1 MDYKYV
7 KILTIFF
14 CEVLVVL
21 FLSCSSNNNPLAGSI
36 SQTGNGIVTG
46 TVISTR
52 DVARNGVVVTL
63 RLHDYNPGASSTSDS
78 IFLRTTVTDANGL
91 FKFDSIPADT
101 YTIEGTSSA
110 TGQKL
115 LHFNVIIN
123 KQETTI
129 LNPDTLKSLG
139 SIRLYL
145 PDTLRNSIV
154 YVYIPGTSFG
164 RAIDVKETSLN
175 YIDIDSI
182 PECQLPGIYYI
193 VKNSLSQL
201 RHIRESIAVVAGET
215 VPIAFLDWTHQQKIH
230 LNTSVTGANVT
241 KTITN
246 FPVLIRLNAATFNF
260 DQAKSHGEDVRFTNS
275 DGVVL
280 PYEIEYWDAV
290 AKRAAIWVKV
300 DTLRGNDSLQ
310 SIMLYWGN
318 PLSTDMSNSTAV
330 FDTSNGFQG
339 VWHLSDK
346 DTNPAGD
353 ATVNGYIGTS
363 PDSARPQIA
372 EGVIG
377 NCRSFN
383 GVSQYI
389 TMPNTA
395 ESKLNF
401 PQNGNYSV
409 SVWVKADTLTD
420 LQQSLVS
427 KGRYQY
433 FLWIDSTFWQFWEYQ
448 DRKGWEATLQPATP
462 NQWVLLTGIRDG
474 ASQYLYVN
482 GERVDSVSLKTDFNL
497 RNTTNDLILGRV
509 HDLGII
515 PVTATGQCS
524 FRGKLDEVRI
534 VSTAHSSEWVRLCY
548 MNQRVDDRLVIFIP
562 TNLTP

>member
-1 MDYKYV
+1 MDPKYL

-14 CEVLVVL
+14 CDILAVL
-21 FLSCSSNNNPLAGSI
+21 FLSCSSNSNPLAGSI
-36 SQTGNGIVTG
+36 SQTGNGMVTG
-46 TVISTR
+46 AVVSTH

-63 RLHDYNPGASSTSDS
+63 RLHNYNPITSSASDN
-78 IFLRTTVTDANGL
+78 IFVRTTITDTNGL
-91 FKFDSIPADT
+91 FKFDTIPADT
-101 YTIEGTSSA
+101 YTIEGSSSA

-115 LHFNVIIN
+115 LHFNVVIN
-123 KQETTI
+123 KHETTI
-129 LNPDTLKSLG
+129 LNPDTLKLLG
-139 SIRLYL
+139 NIRLYL
-145 PDTLRNSIV
+145 PDTLRNSSG
-154 YVYIPGTSFG
+154 YTYIPGTSFG
-164 RAIDVKETSLN
+164 RKIDAQGNSLN

-182 PECQLPGIYYI
+182 PECQLPGLYYI
-193 VKNSLSQL
+193 VKNALISP
-201 RHIRESIAVVAGET
+201 RHIRESITVVAGET
-215 VPIAFLDWTHQQKIH
+215 VPITFLDWTHQKKIN

-246 FPVLIRLNAATFNF
+246 FPVLIRLNDATFNF
-260 DQAKSHGEDVRFTNS
+260 DQAKSNGEDIRFTKS
-275 DGVVL
+275 DGKVL

-290 AKRAAIWVKV
+290 AKRAAIWVNV

-310 SIMLYWGN
+310 SIILYWGN

-330 FDTSNGFQG
+330 FDTSKGFQG

-346 DTNPAGD
+346 ANNPAGD

-372 EGVIG
+372 QGVIG
-377 NCRSFN
+377 NCRSFD
-383 GVSQYI
+383 GISQYI

-395 ESKLNF
+395 ESKLNL

-448 DRKGWEATLQPATP
+448 DRKGWEATMQPATP

-474 ASQYLYVN
+474 AAQYLYVN
-482 GERVDSVSLKTDFNL
+482 GEQVDTVTLKADFNL
-497 RNTTNDLILGRV
+497 RNTANDLMLGRV
-509 HDLGII
+509 HDIGNI
-515 PVTATGQCS
+515 PLTGTGQCS

-548 MNQRVDDRLVIFIP
+548 MNQRVDDRLVVFKK
-562 TNLTP
+562 

>member
-1 MDYKYV
+1 MDHKYL
-7 KILTIFF
+7 KILSIFL
-14 CEVLVVL
+14 CEVLATL

-36 SQTGNGIVTG
+36 SQTGNGMVTG
-46 TVISTR
+46 TVISTH
-52 DVARNGVVVTL
+52 DAATNGVVVTL
-63 RLHDYNPGASSTSDS
+63 RLHDYNPGASTASDS
-78 IFLRTTVTDANGL
+78 IFLRTTFTDVNGL
-91 FKFDSIPADT
+91 FKFNSIPADT
-101 YTIEGTSSA
+101 YTIEGSSSA

-123 KQETTI
+123 KQETTV

-139 SIRLYL
+139 SIRIYL
-145 PDTLRNSIV
+145 PDTLRNSID

-164 RAIDVKETSLN
+164 RAIDVKENDLN

-182 PECQLPGIYYI
+182 PECQIPGVYYI
-193 VKNSLSQL
+193 VKNSLTQP
-201 RHIRESIAVVAGET
+201 RHIRDSITVVAGET
-215 VPIAFLDWTHQQKIH
+215 VPITFLDWAHQKKIN
-230 LNTSVTGANVT
+230 LNTSVSGANVT

-246 FPVLIRLNAATFNF
+246 FPVLIRLNSATFNF
-260 DQAKSHGEDVRFTNS
+260 DQAQSNGEDIRFTKS
-275 DGVVL
+275 DGRIL

-290 AKRAAIWVKV
+290 NKRAAMWVKV

-310 SIMLYWGN
+310 SIILYWGN
-318 PLSTDMSNSTAV
+318 PHSVDMSTSTAV
-330 FDTSNGFQG
+330 FDTANGFQG
-339 VWHLSDK
+339 VWHFSDK
-346 DTNPAGD
+346 VNNKAGD
-353 ATVNGYIGTS
+353 ATVNGFIGVS
-363 PDSARPQIA
+363 PDSARPQNVD
-372 EGVIG
+372 GVIG

-383 GVSQYI
+383 GISQYI

-395 ESKLNF
+395 DSKLNF

-448 DRKGWEATLQPATP
+448 DRKGWEATMQPATP

-474 ASQYLYVN
+474 STQYLYVN
-482 GERVDSVSLKTDFNL
+482 GEQVDSVTLKSDFNL

-509 HDLGII
+509 HDIGNI
-515 PVTATGQCS
+515 PLTGTGQCT

-534 VSTAHSSEWVRLCY
+534 AGTAYSSEWVRLCY
-548 MNQRVDDRLVIFIP
+548 MNQRVDDRLVVFKK
-562 TNLTP
+562 